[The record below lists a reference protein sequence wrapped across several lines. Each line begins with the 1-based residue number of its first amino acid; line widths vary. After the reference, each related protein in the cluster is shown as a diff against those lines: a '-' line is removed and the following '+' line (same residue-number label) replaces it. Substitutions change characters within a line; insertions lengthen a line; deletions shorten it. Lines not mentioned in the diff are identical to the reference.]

1 MELAVFVGRVSGPHN
16 SKCFLIAS
24 SFHYPGNF
32 YPTLL
37 SVTVDR
43 SDIISPP
50 VPARLQTLCERAF
63 VPNIVIAK
71 TEPAAYQELLDRP
84 IRELGL
90 TLAGSPVERFV
101 DQLYRELDA
110 KGLAKFRPAFYLT
123 NEWGCPSG
131 EPIIGIPFYLAHA
144 ALAQLEKETHDL
156 EDAREIMM
164 YLRHEAGHAFTYAYK
179 LHTKPDWKRIFG
191 PFRRPYR
198 DNYRPAPFSRDYV
211 RHLPG
216 WYAQKHPD
224 EDFAET
230 FAVWLTPRS
239 NWRKRYRGWGA
250 MEKLRYLN
258 RLARR
263 VGKSEPLRRRG
274 EADLTVD
281 EMETTVAEFYNLQQ
295 AGREEVAVT
304 ELTPD
309 TDMRDIFP
317 VSRRRKAA
325 WAAAEFLHQHRK
337 AVIDKVAQ
345 WTGAQRPLIKTLMDT
360 IEKRASELDLRVD
373 KTRSAEH
380 LAEITAYVTALV
392 MTYVTKGKF
401 IQP

>member
-1 MELAVFVGRVSGPHN
+1 MHN
-16 SKCFLIAS
+16 
-24 SFHYPGNF
+24 
-32 YPTLL
+32 
-37 SVTVDR
+37 D
-43 SDIISPP
+43 
-50 VPARLQTLCERAF
+50 VPE
-63 VPNIVIAK
+63 IVIAK
-71 TEPAAYQELLDRP
+71 PEPGPHDRAYDELLSRP

-90 TLAGSPVERFV
+90 KLEGSPVERFV
-101 DQLYRELDA
+101 EQLYRELDA
-110 KGLAKFRPAFYLT
+110 KGLTKFHPVCYLT
-123 NEWGCPSG
+123 DEWGCPSG
-131 EPIIGIPFYLAHA
+131 EPIIGIPFYLANA

-179 LHTKPDWKRIFG
+179 LHNKPEWKEIFG

-250 MEKLRYLN
+250 MEKLSYLN
-258 RLARR
+258 RLARKL
-263 VGKSEPLRRRG
+263 GKSDPLRRRG
-274 EADLTVD
+274 VTDITVD

-295 AGREEVAVT
+295 SQSVREEVAVT

-309 TDMRDIFP
+309 TDLRDIFP
-317 VSRRRKAA
+317 VSKRKKSALPA
-325 WAAAEFLHQHRK
+325 NEFLHQHRK

-345 WTGAQRPLIKTLMDT
+345 WTGAQRPLIKNLIDT
-360 IEKRASELDLRVD
+360 IEKRAGELDLRAD
-373 KTRSAEH
+373 KNRGAEH
-380 LAEITAYVTALV
+380 LAEVTAYATALV

>member
-1 MELAVFVGRVSGPHN
+1 VH
-16 SKCFLIAS
+16 
-24 SFHYPGNF
+24 
-32 YPTLL
+32 
-37 SVTVDR
+37 SV
-43 SDIISPP
+43 
-50 VPARLQTLCERAF
+50 
-63 VPNIVIAK
+63 VIDK
-71 TEPAAYQELLDRP
+71 TEPAYQELLGRP

-90 TLAGSPVERFV
+90 KLAGSPVERFV
-101 DQLYRELDA
+101 EQLYRELEA
-110 KGLAKFRPAFYLT
+110 KGLTKFRPEVYLT
-123 NEWGCPSG
+123 DEWGCPSG
-131 EPIIGIPFYLAHA
+131 EPIIGIPFYLASA

-179 LHTKPDWKRIFG
+179 LHNKPEWKQIFG

-239 NWRKRYRGWGA
+239 NWRKRYRGWA
-250 MEKLRYLN
+250 ALDKLLYMN
-258 RLARR
+258 RLARQM
-263 VGKSEPLRRRG
+263 GKTEPIRRRG
-274 EADLTVD
+274 QTDITVD
-281 EMETTVAEFYNLQQ
+281 EMETTLSEFYHLQR
-295 AGREEVAVT
+295 AAREEVAVS

-309 TDMRDIFP
+309 TDLRDIFP
-317 VSRRRKAA
+317 VSKRRKAA
-325 WAAAEFLHQHRK
+325 VPAQEFLHQHRK

-345 WTGAQRPLIKTLMDT
+345 WTGAQRPLIKNLIDT
-360 IEKRASELDLRVD
+360 IEKRVGELELRAD
-373 KTRSAEH
+373 KARVAEH
-380 LAEITAYVTALV
+380 LAEVTAYATALV

>member
-1 MELAVFVGRVSGPHN
+1 MHN
-16 SKCFLIAS
+16 
-24 SFHYPGNF
+24 
-32 YPTLL
+32 
-37 SVTVDR
+37 VD
-43 SDIISPP
+43 
-50 VPARLQTLCERAF
+50 T
-63 VPNIVIAK
+63 AK
-71 TEPAAYQELLDRP
+71 PEPAYQELLDRP

-101 DQLYRELDA
+101 EQLYRELNA
-110 KGLAKFRPAFYLT
+110 KGLTKFRPACYLT
-123 NEWGCPSG
+123 DEWGCPSG

-179 LHTKPDWKRIFG
+179 LHNTPDWKKIFG

-198 DNYRPAPFSRDYV
+198 DNYRPVPFSRDYV

-250 MEKLRYLN
+250 LAKLRYLN

-263 VGKSEPLRRRG
+263 LGKIDPPRRR
-274 EADLTVD
+274 AQRDLSVD
-281 EMETTVAEFYNLQQ
+281 EMEITVAEFYHLQD
-295 AGREEVAVT
+295 AAREELAVSG
-304 ELTPD
+304 LAPD
-309 TDMRDIFP
+309 TDLRDIFP
-317 VSRRRKAA
+317 VSKRRKTALPA
-325 WAAAEFLHQHRK
+325 YDFLHQHRK

-345 WTGAQRPLIKTLMDT
+345 WTGAQRPLIKTLIDA
-360 IEKRASELDLRVD
+360 IEKRATELDLRAD

-380 LAEITAYVTALV
+380 LAEVTAYATALV

>member
-1 MELAVFVGRVSGPHN
+1 MHN
-16 SKCFLIAS
+16 VDIEKKESPA
-24 SFHYPGNF
+24 YRE
-32 YPTLL
+32 LL
-37 SVTVDR
+37 S
-43 SDIISPP
+43 
-50 VPARLQTLCERAF
+50 
-63 VPNIVIAK
+63 
-71 TEPAAYQELLDRP
+71 RP

-90 TLAGSPVERFV
+90 RLAGSPVERFV
-101 DQLYRELDA
+101 EQLYGELEA
-110 KGLAKFRPAFYLT
+110 KGLSKFRPACYLT
-123 NEWGCPSG
+123 DEWGCPSG

-144 ALAQLEKETHDL
+144 GLAELEKETHDL

-179 LHTKPDWKRIFG
+179 LHNSSGWAAEWKKIFG

-250 MEKLRYLN
+250 MEKLIYLN
-258 RLARR
+258 RMARR
-263 VGKSEPLRRRG
+263 LGKSDPPRRRG
-274 EADLTVD
+274 QSDLTVD
-281 EMETTVAEFYNLQQ
+281 DMEATVAEFYGQN
-295 AGREEVAVT
+295 GRGEVAVK
-304 ELTPD
+304 ELGVGDLTPD
-309 TDMRDIFP
+309 ADLRDIFP
-317 VSRRRKAA
+317 VSKRRKTGVAA
-325 WAAAEFLHQHRK
+325 QEFLHQHRK

-345 WTGAQRPLIKTLMDT
+345 WTGAQRPLIKTLMDS
-360 IEKRASELDLRVD
+360 IEKRSAELGLRAD
-373 KTRSAEH
+373 KTRVAEH
-380 LAEITAYVTALV
+380 VAEVTAYATALA

>member
-1 MELAVFVGRVSGPHN
+1 VHN
-16 SKCFLIAS
+16 KV
-24 SFHYPGNF
+24 HNV
-32 YPTLL
+32 
-37 SVTVDR
+37 VTNTD
-43 SDIISPP
+43 
-50 VPARLQTLCERAF
+50 
-63 VPNIVIAK
+63 IAK
-71 TEPAAYQELLDRP
+71 TEPPAYEELLNRP

-101 DQLYRELDA
+101 EQLHRELEA
-110 KGLAKFRPAFYLT
+110 KGLTKFRPACYLT
-123 NEWGCPSG
+123 DEWGCPSG
-131 EPIIGIPFYLAHA
+131 EPIIGIPFYLAHT

-179 LHTKPDWKRIFG
+179 PHLKPEWKQIFG

-198 DNYRPAPFSRDYV
+198 DNYRPVPFSRDYV

-250 MEKLRYLN
+250 MEKLRYLD
-258 RLARR
+258 RLARKL
-263 VGKSEPLRRRG
+263 GKSDPVRRRG
-274 EADLTVD
+274 QTDVTVD
-281 EMETTVAEFYNLQQ
+281 DMETTVADFYHLQQ
-295 AGREEVAVT
+295 AAREEVAVT

-309 TDMRDIFP
+309 TDLRDIFP
-317 VSRRRKAA
+317 VSRRRKTAMQA
-325 WAAAEFLHQHRK
+325 REFLHQHRK

-345 WTGAQRPLIKTLMDT
+345 WTGAQRPLIKMLIDR
-360 IEKRASELDLRVD
+360 IEKRAGELDLRAD

-380 LAEITAYVTALV
+380 LAEVTAYATALV
-392 MTYVTKGKF
+392 MTYVTRGKF